1 MESKLKKELEKVFRE
16 ATSSGELFDSFQKA
30 LKHKLKDAELYKI
43 LLSNIILSPDEI
55 KMYTEKLCR
64 EYKEMCYEIY
74 LWAANILES
83 MHAEEHLETAFEYYR
98 KAIDTNRTL
107 HQPYVSLV
115 KMYNIELDLPPKKIL
130 LEVLKHGI
138 EEVEHKSK
146 LCRTIA
152 EFYDIL
158 QDKAMK
164 QKYLAM
170 AARYARSG
178 M

>member
-1 MESKLKKELEKVFRE
+1 MESKLKLDLERIFRE

-30 LKHKLKDAELYKI
+30 LKHKLKDAELFKI

-64 EYKEMCYEIY
+64 EYKDIRYEIY
-74 LWAANILES
+74 MWAANILES

-98 KAIDTNRTL
+98 KAIESNHSDY
-107 HQPYVSLV
+107 QPYISMI
-115 KMYNIELDLPPKKIL
+115 KMYNVELDIPPKKVL
-130 LEVLKHGI
+130 LELLKSGI
-138 EEVEHKSK
+138 EEVRHKSR
-146 LCRTIA
+146 LCKAIA
-152 EFYDIL
+152 DFYDLL
-158 QDKAMK
+158 QDKLMK

-170 AARYARSG
+170 AAKYARSG